1 MAIEPPRTLE
11 DVEQV
16 RDAGASK
23 VVTAGEHGACSYC

>member
-16 RDAGASK
+16 REASASK
-23 VVTAGEHGACSYC
+23 LVMASDDRIYSYC